1 MPDTPEQVGWMPIET
16 APKDRMFI
24 GGYRKESAMTDGP
37 IVSEEDREAA
47 ATLCEHIEN
56 DKGEPVS
63 SWAIDLIR
71 AGKADH
77 HCTVQAFA
85 RHRLAHS
92 LPSQADAGEIVE
104 ALRLADALLRGANMD
119 RIFVERKVSEA
130 LAKVG
135 GA

>member
-1 MPDTPEQVGWMPIET
+1 
-16 APKDRMFI
+16 
-24 GGYRKESAMTDGP
+24 MTDGP

-85 RHRLAHS
+85 RHRLSTQSAM
-92 LPSQADAGEIVE
+92 QARIEKLEAALEWAMSYARNQSTDEEGLARAESALSSAIGEQHEFSGWVE
-104 ALRLADALLRGANMD
+104 VVDED
-119 RIFVERKVSEA
+119 RER
-130 LAKVG
+130 
-135 GA
+135 

>member
-1 MPDTPEQVGWMPIET
+1 
-16 APKDRMFI
+16 
-24 GGYRKESAMTDGP
+24 MTDGP

-85 RHRLAHS
+85 RHRLSTQSAM
-92 LPSQADAGEIVE
+92 QARIEKLE
-104 ALRLADALLRGANMD
+104 TLLRQSRAHLFAGLHSPLTEQIDA
-119 RIFVERKVSEA
+119 A
-130 LAKVG
+130 LSNIG
-135 GA
+135 SSNDG

>member
-1 MPDTPEQVGWMPIET
+1 
-16 APKDRMFI
+16 
-24 GGYRKESAMTDGP
+24 MTDGP

-92 LPSQADAGEIVE
+92 LPSQADAGGGVE
-104 ALRLADALLRGANMD
+104 RQGYVATVPPDCD
-119 RIFVERKVSEA
+119 RIVWRGNFYGLAA
-130 LAKVG
+130 LTPTSDAGEEDTNRAADV
-135 GA
+135 